1 MIHKPML
8 DEDLLLTWGA
18 TYKKYKKDEVIFQE
32 GTPGNYYH
40 QLVNGKVKWYNI
52 DEQGKEFLQCLISEG
67 ESFGELPLF
76 DDGPYVSSASPIED
90 SIVLKLRKEIF
101 LQMLRENPKIHFRFT
116 NLMTE
121 RLRSKFIFL
130 KELTH
135 TDPERK
141 IITVLNYYKDSS
153 YRDSNIKI
161 KVDLTRQQIANMT
174 GLRVETVIRTIR
186 SLHDNGQLSIERGKV
201 FC

>member
-1 MIHKPML
+1 MI
-8 DEDLLLTWGA
+8 DEDMLLTWGA
-18 TYKKYKKDEVIFQE
+18 TYKKVKKEEIIFHE
-32 GTPGNYYH
+32 GTTCFHYY
-40 QLVNGKVKWYNI
+40 QLVKGKVKWYNI
-52 DEQGKEFLQCLISEG
+52 DEQGKEFLQCIICEG

-76 DDGPYVSSASPIED
+76 DDGPYVSSAAPIED
-90 SIVLKLRKEIF
+90 CILLKLRKENF
-101 LQMLRENPKIHFRFT
+101 MQMLRENPLIHFRFT
-116 NLMTE
+116 RLMTE

-135 TDPERK
+135 IEPERK
-141 IITVLNYYKDSS
+141 VLTVLNYYKENAGTDC
-153 YRDSNIKI
+153 NGKI

-186 SLHDNGQLSIERGKV
+186 SLHDNGQLTIEKGKV

>member
-1 MIHKPML
+1 MLKPML

-52 DEQGKEFLQCLISEG
+52 DEQGKEFLQCLICEG

-116 NLMTE
+116 KLMTE

-141 IITVLNYYKDSS
+141 IITVLNYYKDNS
-153 YRDSNIKI
+153 YQDSNIKI
-161 KVDLTRQQIANMT
+161 KVDLTYQIIA
-174 GLRVETVIRTIR
+174 
-186 SLHDNGQLSIERGKV
+186 
-201 FC
+201 

>member
-1 MIHKPML
+1 MQRPMI
-8 DEDLLLTWGA
+8 DEDMLLTWGA
-18 TYKKYKKDEVIFQE
+18 TYKKVKKDEIIFQE
-32 GTPGNYYH
+32 GTSGFYYH
-40 QLVNGKVKWYNI
+40 QLVKGKVKWYNI
-52 DEQGKEFLQCLISEG
+52 DEQGKEFLQSIICEC

-76 DDGPYVSSASPIED
+76 DDGPYVSSASATED
-90 SIVLKLRKEIF
+90 CILLKLRKDSF
-101 LQMLRENPKIHFRFT
+101 LQMLRENPLIHFRFT
-116 NLMTE
+116 RLMTE

-135 TDPERK
+135 IDPARK
-141 IITVLNYYKDSS
+141 ILTVLNHYKENTGKECHS
-153 YRDSNIKI
+153 KI

-186 SLHDNGQLSIERGKV
+186 SLHEAGQLTIERGKV